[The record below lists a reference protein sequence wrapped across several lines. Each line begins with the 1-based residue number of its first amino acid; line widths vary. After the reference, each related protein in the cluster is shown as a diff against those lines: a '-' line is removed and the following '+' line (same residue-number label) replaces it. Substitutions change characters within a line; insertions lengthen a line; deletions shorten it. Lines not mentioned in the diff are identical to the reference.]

1 MFLAAA
7 ILAVTGALMSADPAA
22 ASGSQP
28 SVTAI
33 SMTVPHAYKPVAAP
47 GTTDDYH
54 CTLVNPHVARNEYI
68 VSSKFVAGSDE
79 VHHAALFLLP
89 PSLAATAEQD
99 NRGGAVGRVSVCRF
113 RARIRLEPPRCH
125 F

>member
-1 MFLAAA
+1 
-7 ILAVTGALMSADPAA
+7 
-22 ASGSQP
+22 
-28 SVTAI
+28 
-33 SMTVPHAYKPVAAP
+33 MTMPHAYKPVAAP

-54 CTLVNPHVARNEYI
+54 CTLVNPHVTRNAYI

-89 PSLAATAEQD
+89 PSLAATAEQE
-99 NRGGAVGRVSVCRF
+99 NRGGAAGRVSVYRF
-113 RARIRLEPPRCH
+113 RARIPPEPQQCL